1 MIVPYARATQ
11 TPSPLRYG
19 ERMKYLIAG
28 DLMVDVLTFLQDDIT
43 YGDDN
48 RAFVEFAG
56 GGVSANVAAW
66 MTVAGERPVL
76 HCAIGNDVI
85 GDALVADLLRQGVDV
100 RPVRTAGPTGAVVA
114 LVHPNGE
121 RTMFP
126 SAGANTDLPVDV
138 IDMEVEADDHVHV
151 SGYFLLREHSRPAAL
166 HYMRT
171 AKEHGATLSLDPA
184 SARLIELMGA
194 DAVLDAMRGVDLM
207 ICNEIEARA
216 LTGCSDHE
224 EAARVLADRFPTAIV
239 KLGADGACIWTQG
252 SLLTVPAVPSDVI
265 STLGAGDAFD
275 AAAIVAWKRGHSL
288 QDILAAG
295 NHNGHLVVQ
304 QRGAR
309 PM

>member
-1 MIVPYARATQ
+1 MR
-11 TPSPLRYG
+11 
-19 ERMKYLIAG
+19 YLIAG

-43 YGDDN
+43 FGDDN
-48 RAFVEFAG
+48 RASVEFAG

-85 GDALVADLLRQGVDV
+85 GDALVADLKRQGVDV
-100 RPVRTAGPTGAVVA
+100 RAIRTSGPTGAVVA

-126 SAGANTDLPVDV
+126 SAGANTELPRHV
-138 IDMEVEADDHVHV
+138 IDEEVQTGDHVHI

-166 HYMRT
+166 HYINT
-171 AKEHGATLSLDPA
+171 AKSRGATVSLDPA
-184 SARLIELMGA
+184 SARLIEVMGP

-207 ICNEIEARA
+207 ICNEHEAMTLA
-216 LTGCSDHE
+216 QAHSHE
-224 EAARVLADRFPTAIV
+224 EAARLLAGRFPTAIV
-239 KLGADGACIWTQG
+239 KLGPDGACVWTRDE
-252 SLLTVPAVPSDVI
+252 LLTVPAEPSEVI

-275 AAAIVAWKRGHSL
+275 AAAIVAWKRGL
-288 QDILAAG
+288 PLTDVLAAG

>member
-1 MIVPYARATQ
+1 
-11 TPSPLRYG
+11 
-19 ERMKYLIAG
+19 MKYLIAG

-43 YGDDN
+43 FGDDN

-85 GDALVADLLRQGVDV
+85 GDALVADLVRQGVDV
-100 RPVRTAGPTGAVVA
+100 RPVRTTGPTGAVVA

-126 SAGANTDLPVDV
+126 SAGANTDLPIDV
-138 IDMEVEADDHVHV
+138 IDLEVEPGDHVHV

-166 HYMRT
+166 HYLKT
-171 AKEHGATLSLDPA
+171 AKARGATLSLDPA
-184 SARLIELMGA
+184 SARLIEIMGP
-194 DAVLDAMRGVDLM
+194 DAVLDAMQGVDLM
-207 ICNEIEARA
+207 ICNENEART
-216 LTGCSDHE
+216 LSGCADHE
-224 EAARVLADRFPTAIV
+224 GAAQALAARFPTAIV
-239 KLGADGACIWTQG
+239 KLGADGACVWTRDG
-252 SLLTVPAVPSDVI
+252 LLTVPAEPSDVI

-288 QDILAAG
+288 HDILAAG

>member
-1 MIVPYARATQ
+1 
-11 TPSPLRYG
+11 
-19 ERMKYLIAG
+19 
-28 DLMVDVLTFLQDDIT
+28 MVDVLTFLQDDIT

-48 RAFVEFAG
+48 RANVEFAG

-85 GDALVADLLRQGVDV
+85 GDALVADLVRQGVDV
-100 RPVRTAGPTGAVVA
+100 RVVRTAGPTGAVVA

-126 SAGANTDLPVDV
+126 SAGANTELPIDV
-138 IDMEVEADDHVHV
+138 IDLEVQPGDHVHV

-166 HYMRT
+166 HYIAT
-171 AKEHGATLSLDPA
+171 AQQHGATVSLDPA
-184 SARLIELMGA
+184 SARLIEVMGP
-194 DAVLDAMRGVDLM
+194 DAVLTAMDGVDLV
-207 ICNEIEARA
+207 ICNELEAMT
-216 LTGCSDHE
+216 LTGMTDHGS
-224 EAARVLADRFPTAIV
+224 AARRLAERFPAAIV
-239 KLGADGACIWTQG
+239 KLGADGSCSWTDG
-252 SLLTVPAVPSDVI
+252 RLVTVPAVPSDVI

-275 AAAIVAWKRGHSL
+275 AAAIVAWKRGMPIT
-288 QDILAAG
+288 DILAAG